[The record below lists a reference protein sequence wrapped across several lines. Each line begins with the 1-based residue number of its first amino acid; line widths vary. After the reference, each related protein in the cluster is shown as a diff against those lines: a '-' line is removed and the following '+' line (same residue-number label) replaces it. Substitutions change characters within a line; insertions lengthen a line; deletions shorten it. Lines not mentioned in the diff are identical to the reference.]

1 MAANAK
7 KMKVVQVSKAG
18 GPWEIVERD
27 IPNPGP
33 GDVRVKVQACGVCH
47 SDVLTKEGLLPGMTY
62 PRVPGHEAA
71 GVIDALGEGVKGWK
85 VGERVGIGWFGG
97 SCGYCDS
104 CRRGDFAM
112 CLINREITGVTRDG
126 GHAEYMIAHSDA
138 LARIPDEISPVD
150 AGPLVCAGVTTFN
163 AMRNAGVKAGQLVA
177 ILGIGGLG
185 HLGVQYAAKMGFKT
199 VAIGR
204 GADKEALA
212 KKLGAHVYLD
222 NSTQDIGAELQKMGG
237 ARLILATLTSAD
249 AMTQA
254 VNGLGIDGQLL
265 IVGAGEKP
273 ISFNA
278 TQAIFNRSGVRS
290 WYSGTAMDSQET
302 MEFSALSGVRPM
314 TQVYP
319 LEKYP
324 EAYDAM
330 LKSTVRFRAVITTGA

>member
-1 MAANAK
+1 MATAK
-7 KMKVVQVSKAG
+7 KMRVVQVSKAH

-47 SDVLTKEGLLPGMTY
+47 SDVLTKEALWPGIIY

-71 GVIDALGEGVKGWK
+71 GVVDALGEGVKGWK
-85 VGERVGIGWFGG
+85 VGDRVGVGWFGG

-112 CLINREITGVTRDG
+112 CLIDREITGVTRDG

-138 LARIPDEISPVD
+138 LARIPDEVTPVE

-163 AMRNAGVKAGQLVA
+163 ALRHTGAGPGQLVA
-177 ILGIGGLG
+177 VVGIGGLG

-204 GADKEALA
+204 GADKAALA
-212 KKLGAHVYLD
+212 KQLGAHVYLD
-222 NSTQDIGAELQKMGG
+222 NSTQDIAKELQKMGG
-237 ARLILATLTSAD
+237 ARVILATVTSAD
-249 AMTQA
+249 AMMQA
-254 VNGLGIDGQLL
+254 AGGLGIDGQLL
-265 IVGAGEKP
+265 ILGAAEKP
-273 ISFNA
+273 IQFDSVTAISF
-278 TQAIFNRSGVRS
+278 RSGLRA
-290 WYSGTAMDSQET
+290 WYSGTSMDSQET
-302 MEFSALSGVRPM
+302 LAFSALSGVRPM
-314 TQVYP
+314 TQVFP
-319 LEKYP
+319 LEKYQ

-330 LKSTVRFRAVITTGA
+330 LKSTVRFRAVIATGL